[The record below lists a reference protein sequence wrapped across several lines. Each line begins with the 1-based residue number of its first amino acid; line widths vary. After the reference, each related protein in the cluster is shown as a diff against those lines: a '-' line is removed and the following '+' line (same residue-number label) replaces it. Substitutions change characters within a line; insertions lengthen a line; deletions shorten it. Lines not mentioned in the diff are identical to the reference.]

1 MKMSGNYDILS
12 LEYRPFAEGA
22 EKREMPWDSPRE
34 TAFTWRGINLDSF
47 DQAWELICQYCKS
60 NITEVAYNTWFSR
73 LKPVSLD
80 FDRATAVIEAPN
92 EFHKQTLLRC
102 YSDLLKEAFDNV
114 FGGGIS
120 FQICVHEELKQQ
132 QAAPDP
138 FEQDDYELTFD
149 TFVVGPSNRFAHAAC
164 QAVAAKP
171 ALLYNPLFIYGSS
184 GLGKTH
190 LLNAVAKEFKKN
202 FPDRSVIYAKSEDF
216 TNEIIAAIARGTTPA
231 FREKYRKADLFLMDD
246 IQFIAGKQSTQEEFF
261 NTFNNIYNDGHQIVI
276 TADRPPMEMSLLDDR
291 LRTRFEGGLMADV
304 QPPDLE
310 TRTAIIRNKAAQLG
324 MCLPDEVVTYI
335 AENITSNVRQIEG
348 VVKRLTAYREI
359 MDDSITIASVK
370 RAIKDVIRVGAYIPT
385 PEVIIEET
393 ARYFSITAADIRGQR
408 RSKNLAKARQVSMYL
423 MRNLTN
429 LSLVDIGSQYEGRN
443 HSTVLTSIRKVEDLI
458 KTDPEI
464 SATVRDIS
472 SNINSRS

>member
-1 MKMSGNYDILS
+1 MDSLKSVWQSILD
-12 LEYRPFAEGA
+12 EIA
-22 EKREMPWDSPRE
+22 K
-34 TAFTWRGINLDSF
+34 
-47 DQAWELICQYCKS
+47 
-60 NITEVAYNTWFSR
+60 NITSTAYNTWFSDCE
-73 LKPVSLD
+73 PVELGETSLIIQTTSD
-80 FDRATAVIEAPN
+80 FKRSVIQGRFGDVIRAALREIFSCEMELVVLTPEEIEFQRQRHHMTEIPPEMDGYTFDR
-92 EFHKQTLLRC
+92 
-102 YSDLLKEAFDNV
+102 
-114 FGGGIS
+114 
-120 FQICVHEELKQQ
+120 
-132 QAAPDP
+132 
-138 FEQDDYELTFD
+138 
-149 TFVVGPSNRFAHAAC
+149 FVVGPSNKFAHAAAI
-164 QAVAAKP
+164 AVAENPGRA
-171 ALLYNPLFIYGSS
+171 YNPLFIYGNS

-190 LLNAVAKEFKKN
+190 LLLAIGQRIHDHNPESRIVYVSG
-202 FPDRSVIYAKSEDF
+202 DDF
-216 TNEIIAAIARGTTPA
+216 TNDMVHSIRNGTMDE
-231 FREKYRKADLFLMDD
+231 FRNKYRNVDLLLVDD

-324 MCLPDEVVTYI
+324 MSLPDDVVTFI

-359 MDDSITIASVK
+359 MDDGITINSVK

-385 PEVIIEET
+385 PDVIIEET
-393 ARYFSITAADIRGQR
+393 ARYFSITSSDIRGQR
-408 RSKNLAKARQVSMYL
+408 RSKNVAKARQVSMYL
-423 MRNLTN
+423 IRNLTN